1 MRPPPSTFIKP
12 VHAALCLCDPSHLLP
27 VGCPPL
33 PPPSPLASPPT
44 GHAAPSRKERCASGR
59 YCQAGTFSGGELCPN
74 GTGFEELSWKLKVSC
89 PEGLRGDPAK
99 YGALPLE
106 AILDG
111 LICVLTQ

>member
-1 MRPPPSTFIKP
+1 M
-12 VHAALCLCDPSHLLP
+12 
-27 VGCPPL
+27 GCPPL